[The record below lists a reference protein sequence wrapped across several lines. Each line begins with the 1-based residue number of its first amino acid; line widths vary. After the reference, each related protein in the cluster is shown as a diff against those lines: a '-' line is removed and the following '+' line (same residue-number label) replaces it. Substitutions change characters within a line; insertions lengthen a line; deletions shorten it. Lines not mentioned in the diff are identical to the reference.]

1 MKKKSRIRRNNNQTP
16 QPGKSGGILFS
27 NRLSRFLFLIPLI
40 LLPLLTLLF
49 LFFFPLQF
57 TEFRPKSMS
66 EYLES
71 MKTKPGKGKAQFT
84 DFSSEEEKA
93 LFFNLKI
100 DELFWKNRLE
110 IAKDDSMYLSID
122 LPDSLVLLELKGIPL
137 RSCKIEEFQITPL
150 YSQLRKQPQ
159 FLEWLTDP
167 FSLID
172 ESATISKAP
181 IKEIIAPKDT
191 IEALEQ
197 LKEEVKIDKEDVRFV
212 LGFDRNLL
220 LEFSQAEKP
229 TLMGRFELAL
239 FNILK
244 NITTFFKD
252 FFSLMSLQSSSQD
265 FWIKIRI
272 SQNDAKAIYRA
283 LPKNTRVALR
293 F

>member
-1 MKKKSRIRRNNNQTP
+1 MKKKSRIRRNNNQIN
-16 QPGKSGGILFS
+16 QQEKSAGIFFP
-27 NRLSRFLFLIPLI
+27 NRLSRYLFLTPLL
-40 LLPLLTLLF
+40 LLPLLTLSF

-57 TEFRPKSMS
+57 TEFKPKSMT

-71 MKTKPGKGKAQFT
+71 MKTQPGKGKT
-84 DFSSEEEKA
+84 PVLDFSSEEERA

-110 IAKDDSMYLSID
+110 IAKKDSIYLSID
-122 LPDSLVLLELKGIPL
+122 LPDSLIVLELKGVSL
-137 RSCKIEEFQITPL
+137 RNCKIEEYQITPL
-150 YSQLRKQPQ
+150 YSQLKNQPQ

-181 IKEIIAPKDT
+181 IKVITAPKDT

-197 LKEEVKIDKEDVRFV
+197 LQPEVKIEKEDVQFV

-220 LEFSQAEKP
+220 LEFSQTEPP
-229 TLMGRFELAL
+229 TLMGRFELVL

-244 NITTFFKD
+244 NVTTFFKD
-252 FFSLMSLQSSSQD
+252 FYSLMSLQSASQD

-283 LPKNTRVALR
+283 LPKNTWVALR

>member
-1 MKKKSRIRRNNNQTP
+1 MKRKSRIRRNNNQIN
-16 QPGKSGGILFS
+16 QPEKSGGILFP
-27 NRLSRFLFLIPLI
+27 NRLSRYLFLIPLL
-40 LLPLLTLLF
+40 LLPLLTSLF

-57 TEFRPKSMS
+57 TEFKPKSMT

-71 MKTKPGKGKAQFT
+71 MKTKPGKGKT
-84 DFSSEEEKA
+84 PVIDFSTAEERI

-110 IAKDDSMYLSID
+110 IAKKDSIYLSID
-122 LPDSLVLLELKGIPL
+122 LPDSLVFLELKGVPL
-137 RSCKIEEFQITPL
+137 RSCKIEEYQITPL
-150 YSQLRKQPQ
+150 YSQLKNQPQ
-159 FLEWLTDP
+159 FLEWLNDP

-181 IKEIIAPKDT
+181 IKVITAPRDT

-197 LKEEVKIDKEDVRFV
+197 LKTEVKIEKEDIRFV

-220 LEFSQAEKP
+220 LEFSQTEPP
-229 TLMGRFELAL
+229 TLMGRFELVL

-244 NITTFFKD
+244 NVTTFFKD
-252 FFSLMSLQSSSQD
+252 FYSLMSLQSASQD

-272 SQNDAKAIYRA
+272 SQDDAKAIYRA
-283 LPKNTRVALR
+283 LPKNTWAVLR